1 MTWPSPTFS
10 KPWQARPLWQNA
22 RPRARL
28 ILSLC
33 LLCAT
38 CGTAPAATLKGEIEL
53 IHSREASVKKQDY
66 SGVVVS
72 LKALNSPTRPP
83 PPRHLRMLQKNKLFQ
98 PHVLAAEVGSFVD
111 FPNADPIFHN
121 AFSSYSGQI
130 FDIGLYP
137 PGKSRS
143 VRFERP
149 GIVRVFCNIHQWMS
163 AVIVV
168 VDSPYFATTN
178 ARGAFSMEAPPGDYQ
193 LAVYHERATEETLR
207 ALSRPVHVGE
217 AGAELPVIRVSE
229 AGYLPAPHKNKHG
242 QDYAPVAD
250 ERAVYPGV
258 RN

>member
-1 MTWPSPTFS
+1 MTWRSPISS
-10 KPWQARPLWQNA
+10 KPIRAPQPLRPEPPGL
-22 RPRARL
+22 RLTGSFLL
-28 ILSLC
+28 ILALSIP
-33 LLCAT
+33 AS
-38 CGTAPAATLKGEIEL
+38 AATVKGQVEL
-53 IHSREASVKKQDY
+53 VNSREPSVKKQDY
-66 SGVVVS
+66 SGVVIS
-72 LKALNSPTRPP
+72 LQPLTGATHEG
-83 PPRHLRMLQKNKLFQ
+83 PPRHSRMLQKNKAFQ
-98 PHVLAAEVGSFVD
+98 PHVLAAEVGSYVD

-178 ARGAFSMEAPPGDYQ
+178 SSGAFSIDAPPGDYQ
-193 LAVYHERATEETLR
+193 LRVYHERATEEALR
-207 ALSRPVHVGE
+207 RLERPLRVGA
-217 AGAELPVIRVSE
+217 AGVDLPMIRVSE
-229 AGYLPAPHKNKHG
+229 AGYLPSPHKNKHG
-242 QDYAPVAD
+242 QDYAPLADDSVA
-250 ERAVYPGV
+250 YPGV